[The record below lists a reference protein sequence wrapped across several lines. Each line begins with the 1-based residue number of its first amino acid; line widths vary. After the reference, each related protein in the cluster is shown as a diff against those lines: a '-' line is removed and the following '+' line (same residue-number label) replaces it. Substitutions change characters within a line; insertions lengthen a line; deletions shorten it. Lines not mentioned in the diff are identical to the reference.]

1 MRNAGFVIAY
11 LRHNL
16 MSAMA
21 YRGAFLMQ
29 IVGMML
35 NNAIFLFFWWVLF
48 ERIPIIRGWDL
59 QQVLLLFAVVAFGF
73 GLATAVFGN
82 TMRVARIIAQG
93 ELDYYLALPV
103 DPLLHL
109 LVSRTTLS
117 AWGDLLFGLGLF
129 LVVIPGAIIKLPLLI
144 LVGTMAAAVF
154 VSFGVIVGSL
164 AFWMGN
170 SEHLA
175 NQALMSLITMSL
187 YPVDFFPTAVKLLLF
202 TLIPAAFI
210 GAVPVRL
217 LTDFS
222 WDKLLIVLVVPLMVV
237 LSRWLFF
244 RGLRRYGS
252 GNLVVVR
259 G

>member
-129 LVVIPGAIIKLPLLI
+129 LVVIPGAIIKLPL
-144 LVGTMAAAVF
+144 
-154 VSFGVIVGSL
+154 
-164 AFWMGN
+164 
-170 SEHLA
+170 
-175 NQALMSLITMSL
+175 QL
-187 YPVDFFPTAVKLLLF
+187 YP
-202 TLIPAAFI
+202 LISA
-210 GAVPVRL
+210 
-217 LTDFS
+217 
-222 WDKLLIVLVVPLMVV
+222 
-237 LSRWLFF
+237 
-244 RGLRRYGS
+244 
-252 GNLVVVR
+252 
-259 G
+259 